1 MTTRDF
7 LETPQGIV
15 FVSVWVY
22 LRAHMCLS
30 VYRNIWSLINHCHYP
45 RILALY
51 LLHANT
57 STISPSLAL
66 SLFFPWGVFI
76 FGTWCSL
83 TAFTHCLHG
92 IKDERGTHI
101 HTNTQQHTHTDIVME
116 RMLLYV
122 KEYWVSLTLTF
133 TDSPRVLRTCQ
144 LHLCKLT
151 SGQTQCNT
159 KWSFQKAQCIT
170 TTVTMQC
177 NSAQY
182 ETSPYV

>member
-101 HTNTQQHTHTDIVME
+101 HTNTQQHTHTHRHCNGTHALVRKRILSVSNIDIYRQSTGPQDM
-116 RMLLYV
+116 
-122 KEYWVSLTLTF
+122 
-133 TDSPRVLRTCQ
+133 
-144 LHLCKLT
+144 
-151 SGQTQCNT
+151 
-159 KWSFQKAQCIT
+159 
-170 TTVTMQC
+170 
-177 NSAQY
+177 SAAL
-182 ETSPYV
+182 V

>member
-66 SLFFPWGVFI
+66 SLSFSHGECLFLEPDVLWQLSHI
-76 FGTWCSL
+76 ASMALKMREAHTY
-83 TAFTHCLHG
+83 TQTHSNTHTHRHCN
-92 IKDERGTHI
+92 GTHALVRKRI
-101 HTNTQQHTHTDIVME
+101 LSVSNIDIYRQSTGPQDM
-116 RMLLYV
+116 
-122 KEYWVSLTLTF
+122 
-133 TDSPRVLRTCQ
+133 
-144 LHLCKLT
+144 
-151 SGQTQCNT
+151 
-159 KWSFQKAQCIT
+159 
-170 TTVTMQC
+170 
-177 NSAQY
+177 SAAL
-182 ETSPYV
+182 V